1 MANVVVTVEYNQNQR
16 KDLAL
21 PMDVPCRQLA
31 VAMARVLNVENQFEE
46 GFTLIEVD
54 AAGSRR
60 LHSNATLAES
70 GVVHGRVLGLVSE
83 RLKEARA
90 VPQGGASLLT
100 TDGETIRLNGAY
112 TLIGRRDPKHNILP
126 DLDLTDLDSGKIAS
140 RRHASIEYDQKG
152 YKISDEGSSNG
163 TWVNGERLAPRS
175 SQALQD
181 GDQIVFGRNGVK
193 VTFKRG

>member
-1 MANVVVTVEYNQNQR
+1 MPNVVITVEYNQNER

-21 PMDVPCRQLA
+21 PLDVPCRQLA
-31 VAMARVLNVENQFEE
+31 VAMARFLRVENQFEE
-46 GFTLIEVD
+46 GFTLVEVD

-60 LHSNATLAES
+60 LHSNATLGES
-70 GVVHGRVLGLVSE
+70 GIVHGRVLGLVSE

-90 VPQGGASLLT
+90 VPQGGASLIT
-100 TDGETIRLNGAY
+100 PEGNTIRLNGAY
-112 TLIGRRDPKHNILP
+112 SLIGRRDPKHNILT
-126 DLDLTDLDSGKIAS
+126 DLDLTELDTGKIAS
-140 RRHASIEYDQKG
+140 RRHATIEYDSKG
-152 YKISDEGSSNG
+152 YKITDEGSSNG

-175 SQALQD
+175 SRALQD